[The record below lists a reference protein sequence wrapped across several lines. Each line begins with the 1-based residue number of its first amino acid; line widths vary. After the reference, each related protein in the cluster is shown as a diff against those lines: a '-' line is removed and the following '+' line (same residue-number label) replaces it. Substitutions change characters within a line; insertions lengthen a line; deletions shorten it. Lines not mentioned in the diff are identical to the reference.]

1 MYSQLEKM
9 TIAYLNTINQ
19 LKAVCKNTDLQH
31 KLELIIKE
39 SIENISLNG
48 GKIRLIEN
56 DILTLIDINEK
67 YTMCSKL

>member
-9 TIAYLNTINQ
+9 TIAYLNTVNQ
-19 LKAVCKNTDLQH
+19 LKAVCKNTDLQQ

-48 GKIRLIEN
+48 GKIRLVEN
-56 DILTLIDINEK
+56 DLLTLIDIDEK

>member
-19 LKAVCKNTDLQH
+19 LKSVCKNTDLQQ

-48 GKIRLIEN
+48 GKIRLVEN
-56 DILTLIDINEK
+56 DLLTLIDIDEK

>member
-19 LKAVCKNTDLQH
+19 LKAVYKNTDLHH

-48 GKIRLIEN
+48 GKIRLVEN

>member
-9 TIAYLNTINQ
+9 TIAYLNTVNQ
-19 LKAVCKNTDLQH
+19 LKAVCKNTDLQQ

-48 GKIRLIEN
+48 GKIRLVEN
-56 DILTLIDINEK
+56 DILTLIDIDEK

>member
-19 LKAVCKNTDLQH
+19 LKAVCKNTDLHH

-48 GKIRLIEN
+48 GKIRLVEN

>member
-19 LKAVCKNTDLQH
+19 LKSFCKNTDLQQ

-48 GKIRLIEN
+48 GKIRLVEN
-56 DILTLIDINEK
+56 DLLTLIDIDEK

>member
-9 TIAYLNTINQ
+9 TIAYLNTENQ
-19 LKAVCKNTDLQH
+19 LKAVCKNTDLQQ

-48 GKIRLIEN
+48 GKIRLVEN
-56 DILTLIDINEK
+56 DLLTLIDIDEK

>member
-9 TIAYLNTINQ
+9 TLAYLNTINQ
-19 LKAVCKNTDLQH
+19 LKSVCKNTDLQQ

-48 GKIRLIEN
+48 GKIRLVEN
-56 DILTLIDINEK
+56 DLLTLIDIDEK